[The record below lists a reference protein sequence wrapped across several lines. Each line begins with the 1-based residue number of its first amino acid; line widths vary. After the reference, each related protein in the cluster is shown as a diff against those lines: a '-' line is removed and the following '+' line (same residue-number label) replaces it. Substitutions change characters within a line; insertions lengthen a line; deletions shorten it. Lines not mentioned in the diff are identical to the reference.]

1 MPAKRF
7 ECFAA
12 HNMGGMW
19 CSSGKSEIRI
29 SKSETIQQIRI
40 SNYQI
45 DLYEVGVGVFRSGD
59 LFCRRFLAVGAVQ
72 VEINAAQRTLAFGF
86 AQNDR
91 DVLVQRDAVAQA
103 RRATLVRVDCLGH
116 QRLQTLEKF
125 VGRLFDADHEFLVV
139 FQ

>member
-1 MPAKRF
+1 MGRTPPSNGKHSARAASVTAATPVSAMPAKRF

-86 AQNDR
+86 AQ
-91 DVLVQRDAVAQA
+91 
-103 RRATLVRVDCLGH
+103 
-116 QRLQTLEKF
+116 
-125 VGRLFDADHEFLVV
+125 
-139 FQ
+139 